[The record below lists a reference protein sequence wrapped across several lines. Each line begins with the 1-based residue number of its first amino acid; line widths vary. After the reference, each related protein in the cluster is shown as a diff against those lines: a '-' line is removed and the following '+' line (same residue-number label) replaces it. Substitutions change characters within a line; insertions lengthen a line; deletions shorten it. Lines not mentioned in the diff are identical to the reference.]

1 MTDLGMFFV
10 WVMVC
15 ALVWGLV
22 HGGSDHD
29 GS

>member
-1 MTDLGMFFV
+1 MTDLGVFFM
-10 WVMVC
+10 WVILC